1 MTKNRIRVAAA
12 TAALAPIIA
21 LGSGFA
27 TAAPAD
33 SVVPVIAPVPV
44 QVEPAVLLVPFTLG
58 LSLLGL
64 PLCFLPPILPLGTVP
79 CIVAV

>member
-12 TAALAPIIA
+12 AAALIPMIA

-33 SVVPVIAPVPV
+33 SVVSVADPVPV
-44 QVEPAVLLVPFTLG
+44 QVEPVFSGGNPACNAIPNVFPISIGLTLCLV
-58 LSLLGL
+58 
-64 PLCFLPPILPLGTVP
+64 
-79 CIVAV
+79 